1 MGEIGGERWSWG
13 SWGGSGGRGWGEGGV
28 FSDWLNC
35 LRDQQPE
42 ILFCVQ

>member
-13 SWGGSGGRGWGEGGV
+13 SWGRGWGEGGGEV